1 MDLRQ
6 LRYFVVL
13 ATQQH
18 FGRAASVLHVAQPAL
33 SRQIQLL
40 EEELGVQLFERHPR
54 GATPTPEALFL
65 LERASFLLR
74 YAEQMKQDMTA
85 LQRDAR
91 GPVVIGM
98 SPGLAQL
105 LAVPLTKAVHQK
117 LPDVRLRVEEGFS
130 PALHSMLLQGA
141 LDIAVL
147 NGPVQLSNLV
157 SFPLLNEEICL
168 IGRSDDPILKNMRI
182 SIQQLVG
189 VPLIMTGL
197 AKSGVRLELEAG
209 SANADVTLNQ
219 VVEVST
225 MEVAKRL
232 IQEQV
237 GLTVHF
243 AAAVKKELDLGLLAA
258 VPIEGLQLRR
268 ILARVADRPPSK
280 ATEELI
286 DIFRNVVEAE
296 VQSGNWP
303 NAVLL

>member
-1 MDLRQ
+1 
-6 LRYFVVL
+6 
-13 ATQQH
+13 
-18 FGRAASVLHVAQPAL
+18 
-33 SRQIQLL
+33 
-40 EEELGVQLFERHPR
+40 
-54 GATPTPEALFL
+54 
-65 LERASFLLR
+65 
-74 YAEQMKQDMTA
+74 
-85 LQRDAR
+85 
-91 GPVVIGM
+91 
-98 SPGLAQL
+98 
-105 LAVPLTKAVHQK
+105 
-117 LPDVRLRVEEGFS
+117 
-130 PALHSMLLQGA
+130 
-141 LDIAVL
+141 
-147 NGPVQLSNLV
+147 
-157 SFPLLNEEICL
+157 
-168 IGRSDDPILKNMRI
+168 
-182 SIQQLVG
+182 
-189 VPLIMTGL
+189 MTGL